1 MASPRTTRRRWLG
14 FLALA
19 FALLAGEPASVAAQG
34 PGISELRRLLSER
47 ETDITRLEAQLR
59 TQEQRADSLSRA
71 KRGARPGSARF
82 EALSNEILES
92 SQEITGLARRLRVL
106 YQQVRSLQTDLYL
119 AYNREIAQANQRIE
133 ELTGRPRTDQTAA
146 ELRRL
151 LTRLETYVPARD
163 EMALAMESGEEDLL
177 LLDLT
182 FDARDD
188 PSRLR
193 VKQAIARDLIERID
207 RRIAGIQNQIDRQE
221 QKKRTLEEFQRLRE
235 DIELWG
241 DREGSGRQL
250 DAILEGRTTTGAELG
265 AALEDPDARILQLQ
279 RQRLDLIDR
288 RSEYESLERL
298 FAQRLEEFY
307 P

>member
-1 MASPRTTRRRWLG
+1 MASLRATRVIAI
-14 FLALA
+14 LAVA
-19 FALLAGEPASVAAQG
+19 GVLLAGGVESVAAQG
-34 PGISELRRLLSER
+34 PGIAELRRLLGER

-71 KRGARPGSARF
+71 KRSARPGSARF

-92 SQEITGLARRLRVL
+92 SQGITGLARRLRVL

-119 AYNREIAQANQRIE
+119 AYNREIAQARQRID
-133 ELTGRPRTDQTAA
+133 ELTGRPRTDATAA
-146 ELRRL
+146 EIRRL
-151 LTRLETYVPARD
+151 VSRLETYVPARD
-163 EMALAMESGEEDLL
+163 EMALELESGEEDLL

-193 VKQAIARDLIERID
+193 VKQAIAQDLIERID
-207 RRIAGIQNQIDRQE
+207 RRIAGIQNRIDRAE
-221 QKKRTLEEFQRLRE
+221 QRKRDLEEFQRLRE

-250 DAILEGRTTTGAELG
+250 DAILEGRSTGGGELG
-265 AALEDPDARILQLQ
+265 EAFEDPDARILQLQ

-288 RSEYESLERL
+288 RSEYENMERL

>member
-1 MASPRTTRRRWLG
+1 MASPRATRV
-14 FLALA
+14 LAIL
-19 FALLAGEPASVAAQG
+19 LLAIGLIASGVESAAAQG
-34 PGISELRRLLSER
+34 PGISELRRLLVQR

-71 KRGARPGSARF
+71 KRGTRPGSARF
-82 EALSNEILES
+82 EALSNEILTS

-119 AYNREIAQANQRIE
+119 AYNREIADARQRID

-151 LTRLETYVPARD
+151 LSRLETYVPARD
-163 EMALAMESGEEDLL
+163 EIALALESGEEDLL

-193 VKQAIARDLIERID
+193 VKQAIAQDLIERID
-207 RRIAGIQNQIDRQE
+207 RRIAGIQNQIDRAE
-221 QKKRTLEEFQRLRE
+221 RRKRDLEEFERVRR

-250 DAILEGRTTTGAELG
+250 DAILEGRATGEGALG
-265 AALEDPDARILQLQ
+265 EAFEDPDARILQLQ
-279 RQRLDLIDR
+279 RQRVDLIDR

>member
-1 MASPRTTRRRWLG
+1 VAAG
-14 FLALA
+14 
-19 FALLAGEPASVAAQG
+19 LLVGGAGSVAAQG
-34 PGISELRRLLSER
+34 PGIPELRRLLGER
-47 ETDITRLEAQLR
+47 ETDIIRLEAQLR

-119 AYNREIAQANQRIE
+119 AYSREIAQANQRIE

-151 LTRLETYVPARD
+151 VSRLETYVPARD
-163 EMALAMESGEEDLL
+163 DMALALESGQEDLL
-177 LLDLT
+177 LLDIT

-193 VKQAIARDLIERID
+193 VKQAIAQDLIERID
-207 RRIAGIQNQIDRQE
+207 RRITGIQNQIDRQE

-250 DAILEGRTTTGAELG
+250 DAILEGRSTGGGELSE
-265 AALEDPDARILQLQ
+265 AFEDPAARILELQ

-288 RSEYESLERL
+288 RSEYENLERM

>member
-1 MASPRTTRRRWLG
+1 MATLRI
-14 FLALA
+14 LALVTLA
-19 FALLAGEPASVAAQG
+19 AGLLAGDPGDLAAQG
-34 PGISELRRLLSER
+34 PGIPELRRLLDER
-47 ETDITRLEAQLR
+47 EADIARMEARLR
-59 TQEQRADSLSRA
+59 VQEQRADSLSRA
-71 KRGARPGSARF
+71 KRDARAGSARF
-82 EALSNEILES
+82 ESLSNEILET

-119 AYNREIAQANQRIE
+119 AYNREIAEANQRIDG
-133 ELTGRPRTDQTAA
+133 LTGRPRTEANIA

-151 LTRLETYVPARD
+151 LDRLQTYVPARD
-163 EMALAMESGEEDLL
+163 QMAAALQSGEEDLL

-193 VKQAIARDLIERID
+193 VKQAIAQDLIARID
-207 RRIAGIQNQIDRQE
+207 RRISAIQSQIDRAE
-221 QKKRTLEEFQRLRE
+221 QRRRDLEEFERLRE
-235 DIELWG
+235 DIDLWG

-250 DAILEGRTTTGAELG
+250 DAILEGRSTGGDELG
-265 AALEDPDARILQLQ
+265 GAFDDPDTRILELQ
-279 RQRLDLIDR
+279 RQRVELIDR
-288 RSEYESLERL
+288 RSEYQNLERL

>member
-1 MASPRTTRRRWLG
+1 MASLRATRV
-14 FLALA
+14 LAILA
-19 FALLAGEPASVAAQG
+19 VAAGLLAVCPEAAAGQG
-34 PGISELRRLLSER
+34 PGIPELRRLLDER
-47 ETDITRLEAQLR
+47 ETDIARLETRLR
-59 TQEQRADSLSRA
+59 VQEQQADSLSRV

-82 EALSNEILES
+82 EALSNEILIS

-119 AYNREIAQANQRIE
+119 AYNREIADARQRID
-133 ELTGRPRTDQTAA
+133 ELTRRPRTDQTAA

-151 LTRLETYVPARD
+151 LSRLETYVPARD
-163 EMALAMESGEEDLL
+163 EVALALESGEEDLL

-193 VKQAIARDLIERID
+193 VKQAIAQDLIERID
-207 RRIAGIQNQIDRQE
+207 GRIAGIQNQIDRAE
-221 QKKRTLEEFQRLRE
+221 QRKRDLEEFERVRR

-250 DAILEGRTTTGAELG
+250 DAILEGRATGEGGLG
-265 AALEDPDARILQLQ
+265 DALEDPDARILQLQ
-279 RQRLDLIDR
+279 RQRVDLIDR
-288 RSEYESLERL
+288 RSEYESMERL

>member
-1 MASPRTTRRRWLG
+1 MATLRI
-14 FLALA
+14 LALVTLA
-19 FALLAGEPASVAAQG
+19 AGLLAGGPGDVAAQG
-34 PGISELRRLLSER
+34 PGIPELRRLLDER
-47 ETDITRLEAQLR
+47 ETDITRLEARLR
-59 TQEQRADSLSRA
+59 VQEQRADSLSRA
-71 KRGARPGSARF
+71 KRDARAGSARF
-82 EALSNEILES
+82 ESLSNEILET

-119 AYNREIAQANQRIE
+119 AYNREIAEANQRIDA
-133 ELTGRPRTDQTAA
+133 LTGRPRTEANIA

-151 LTRLETYVPARD
+151 LDRLQTYVPARD
-163 EMALAMESGEEDLL
+163 QMAAALQSGEEDLL

-193 VKQAIARDLIERID
+193 VKQAIAQDLMARID
-207 RRIAGIQNQIDRQE
+207 RRISAIQSQIDRAE
-221 QKKRTLEEFQRLRE
+221 QRRRDLEEFERLRE
-235 DIELWG
+235 DIDLWG

-250 DAILEGRTTTGAELG
+250 DAILEGRSTGGDELG
-265 AALEDPDARILQLQ
+265 GAFDDPDARILELQ
-279 RQRLDLIDR
+279 RQRVELIDR
-288 RSEYESLERL
+288 RSEYQNLERL

>member
-1 MASPRTTRRRWLG
+1 MASLRATRVVVIIAVAAG
-14 FLALA
+14 
-19 FALLAGEPASVAAQG
+19 LLVGGAGSVAAQG
-34 PGISELRRLLSER
+34 PGIPELRRLLGER
-47 ETDITRLEAQLR
+47 ETDIIRLEAQLR

-119 AYNREIAQANQRIE
+119 AYSREIAQANQRIE

-151 LTRLETYVPARD
+151 VSRLETYVPARD
-163 EMALAMESGEEDLL
+163 DMALALESGQEDLL

-193 VKQAIARDLIERID
+193 VKQAIAQDLIERID

-221 QKKRTLEEFQRLRE
+221 QKKRTLEEFRRLRE

-250 DAILEGRTTTGAELG
+250 DAILEGRSAGTGEMAE
-265 AALEDPDARILQLQ
+265 AFADPDARILELQ

-288 RSEYESLERL
+288 RSEYENMERL
-298 FAQRLEEFY
+298 FAQRLKEFY

>member
-1 MASPRTTRRRWLG
+1 MAAG
-14 FLALA
+14 
-19 FALLAGEPASVAAQG
+19 LLVGGAGSVAAQG
-34 PGISELRRLLSER
+34 PGIAELRRLLGER
-47 ETDITRLEAQLR
+47 ETDITRLEAQLA

-71 KRGARPGSARF
+71 KRGSRPGSARF
-82 EALSNEILES
+82 EALSNEILTS

-119 AYNREIAQANQRIE
+119 AYNREIAVARQRID

-151 LTRLETYVPARD
+151 LSRLETYVPARD
-163 EMALAMESGEEDLL
+163 EIALALESGEEDLL

-193 VKQAIARDLIERID
+193 IKQAIAQDLIERID
-207 RRIAGIQNQIDRQE
+207 RRITGIQNQIDRAE
-221 QKKRTLEEFQRLRE
+221 RRKRDLEEFERVRR

-241 DREGSGRQL
+241 ESEGSGRQL
-250 DAILEGRTTTGAELG
+250 DAILEGRTTGAGELG
-265 AALEDPDARILQLQ
+265 EAFGDPDARIRQLQ
-279 RQRLDLIDR
+279 RQRVDLIDR
-288 RSEYESLERL
+288 RSEYENLERL

>member
-1 MASPRTTRRRWLG
+1 
-14 FLALA
+14 
-19 FALLAGEPASVAAQG
+19 
-34 PGISELRRLLSER
+34 
-47 ETDITRLEAQLR
+47 
-59 TQEQRADSLSRA
+59 
-71 KRGARPGSARF
+71 
-82 EALSNEILES
+82 LSNEILTS
-92 SQEITGLARRLRVL
+92 SQQITGLARRLRVL
-106 YQQVRSLQTDLYL
+106 YQQVKSLQTDLYL
-119 AYNREIAQANQRIE
+119 AYNREIAEARQRMD

-151 LTRLETYVPARD
+151 LGRLETYVPARD
-163 EMALAMESGEEDLL
+163 EIALALESGEEDLL

-193 VKQAIARDLIERID
+193 VKQAIAQDLIERID
-207 RRIAGIQNQIDRQE
+207 RRIAGIQNQIDRAE
-221 QKKRTLEEFQRLRE
+221 RRKRDLEEFARVRR

-250 DAILEGRTTTGAELG
+250 DAILEGRSTGEGELAE
-265 AALEDPDARILQLQ
+265 AFEDPDARILQLQ
-279 RQRLDLIDR
+279 RQRVDLIDR

>member
-1 MASPRTTRRRWLG
+1 M
-14 FLALA
+14 
-19 FALLAGEPASVAAQG
+19 LAGGPEGALAQG
-34 PGISELRRLLSER
+34 PGIPELRRLLGER

-71 KRGARPGSARF
+71 KRGTRPGSARF
-82 EALSNEILES
+82 EALSNEILTS
-92 SQEITGLARRLRVL
+92 SQQITGLARRLRVL
-106 YQQVRSLQTDLYL
+106 YQQVKSLQTDLYL
-119 AYNREIAQANQRIE
+119 AYNREIADARQRMD

-151 LTRLETYVPARD
+151 LGRLETYVPARD
-163 EMALAMESGEEDLL
+163 EIALALESGEEDLL

-193 VKQAIARDLIERID
+193 VKQAIAQDLIERID
-207 RRIAGIQNQIDRQE
+207 RRIAGIQNQIDRAE
-221 QKKRTLEEFQRLRE
+221 RRKRDLEEFARVRR

-250 DAILEGRTTTGAELG
+250 DAILEGRSTGEGELAE
-265 AALEDPDARILQLQ
+265 AFEDPDARILQLQ
-279 RQRLDLIDR
+279 RQRVDLIDR

>member
-1 MASPRTTRRRWLG
+1 MAFPLATKGRRTCL
-14 FLALA
+14 LALA
-19 FALLAGEPASVAAQG
+19 VSLFASGAGSAAAQG
-34 PGISELRRLLSER
+34 PGIPELRRLLGER

-71 KRGARPGSARF
+71 KRGSRPGSARF
-82 EALSNEILES
+82 EALSNEILTS

-119 AYNREIAQANQRIE
+119 AYNREIAVARQRID

-151 LTRLETYVPARD
+151 LSRLETYVPARD
-163 EMALAMESGEEDLL
+163 EIALALESGEEDLL

-193 VKQAIARDLIERID
+193 IKQAIAQDLIERID
-207 RRIAGIQNQIDRQE
+207 RRITGIQNQIDRAE
-221 QKKRTLEEFQRLRE
+221 RRKRDLEEFERVRR

-250 DAILEGRTTTGAELG
+250 DAILEGRTTGAGELG
-265 AALEDPDARILQLQ
+265 EAFEDPDARIRQLQ
-279 RQRLDLIDR
+279 RQRVDLIDR
-288 RSEYESLERL
+288 RSEYVSLERL

>member
-1 MASPRTTRRRWLG
+1 MASPRATRGLAIVL
-14 FLALA
+14 LALGLIA
-19 FALLAGEPASVAAQG
+19 SGVESAAGQG
-34 PGISELRRLLSER
+34 PGIAELRRLLDQR

-71 KRGARPGSARF
+71 KRGTRPGSARF
-82 EALSNEILES
+82 EALSNEILTS

-119 AYNREIAQANQRIE
+119 AYNREIAEARQRID

-151 LTRLETYVPARD
+151 LSRLETYVPARD
-163 EMALAMESGEEDLL
+163 EIALALESGEEDLL

-193 VKQAIARDLIERID
+193 VKRAIAQDLIERID
-207 RRIAGIQNQIDRQE
+207 RRIAGIQNQIDRAE
-221 QKKRTLEEFQRLRE
+221 RRKRDLEEFERVRR

-250 DAILEGRTTTGAELG
+250 DAILEGRATGEGALG
-265 AALEDPDARILQLQ
+265 EALEDPDARILQLQ
-279 RQRLDLIDR
+279 RQRVDLIDR
-288 RSEYESLERL
+288 RSEYEGLERL

>member
-1 MASPRTTRRRWLG
+1 M
-14 FLALA
+14 
-19 FALLAGEPASVAAQG
+19 LAGGPEGAPAQG
-34 PGISELRRLLSER
+34 PGIPELRRLLGER

-71 KRGARPGSARF
+71 KRGTRPGSARF
-82 EALSNEILES
+82 EALSNEILTS
-92 SQEITGLARRLRVL
+92 SQQITGLARRLRVL
-106 YQQVRSLQTDLYL
+106 YQQVKSLQTDLYL
-119 AYNREIAQANQRIE
+119 AYNREIAEARQRMD

-151 LTRLETYVPARD
+151 LGRLETYVPARD
-163 EMALAMESGEEDLL
+163 EIALALESGEEDLL

-193 VKQAIARDLIERID
+193 VKQAIAQDLIERID
-207 RRIAGIQNQIDRQE
+207 RRIAGIQNQIDRAE
-221 QKKRTLEEFQRLRE
+221 RRKRDLEEFARVRR

-250 DAILEGRTTTGAELG
+250 DAILEGRSTGEGELAE
-265 AALEDPDARILQLQ
+265 AFEDPDARILQLQ
-279 RQRLDLIDR
+279 RQRVDLIDR

>member
-1 MASPRTTRRRWLG
+1 MASLRATRV
-14 FLALA
+14 LAVLA
-19 FALLAGEPASVAAQG
+19 VAAGLLAVCPEAAAAQG
-34 PGISELRRLLSER
+34 PGIPELRRLLGER
-47 ETDITRLEAQLR
+47 ETDIVGLEAQLR
-59 TQEQRADSLSRA
+59 AQEARADSLSRA

-82 EALSNEILES
+82 EALSNQILET

-106 YQQVRSLQTDLYL
+106 LQQVRSLQTDLYL
-119 AYNREIAQANQRIE
+119 AYSREIAQANQRIE
-133 ELTGRPRTDQTAA
+133 ELTGRPRTNETAA

-151 LTRLETYVPARD
+151 VGRLETYVPARED
-163 EMALAMESGEEDLL
+163 MALALESGGEDLL

-188 PSRLR
+188 PSKLR
-193 VKQAIARDLIERID
+193 VKRAIAQDLIGRID

-235 DIELWG
+235 DIWDDDEA
-241 DREGSGRQL
+241 SGRQL
-250 DAILEGRTTTGAELG
+250 DAILEGRSTGGGELVE
-265 AALEDPDARILQLQ
+265 AFEDPAARILELQ

-288 RSEYESLERL
+288 RSEYQDLERL
-298 FAQRLEEFY
+298 FARRLEEFY

>member
-1 MASPRTTRRRWLG
+1 MVAMAVGLV
-14 FLALA
+14 
-19 FALLAGEPASVAAQG
+19 AGGPARVAAQG
-34 PGISELRRLLSER
+34 PGIPELRRLLSDR

-59 TQEQRADSLSRA
+59 TQEQRADSLSRT
-71 KRGARPGSARF
+71 KRGTRPGSARF
-82 EALSNEILES
+82 ESLSNEILES
-92 SQEITGLARRLRVL
+92 SQEITSLARRLRVL

-151 LTRLETYVPARD
+151 LSRLETYVPARD
-163 EMALAMESGEEDLL
+163 EMALELESGEEDLL

-207 RRIAGIQNQIDRQE
+207 RRIGGIQNQIDRQE
-221 QKKRTLEEFQRLRE
+221 QKKRTLEEFRRLRE

-250 DAILEGRTTTGAELG
+250 DAILEGRTTSGAELG
-265 AALEDPDARILQLQ
+265 EALEDPDARILQLQ

-288 RSEYESLERL
+288 RSEYENLERL

>member
-1 MASPRTTRRRWLG
+1 M
-14 FLALA
+14 
-19 FALLAGEPASVAAQG
+19 LAGGPEGALAQG
-34 PGISELRRLLSER
+34 PGIPELRRLLGER

-71 KRGARPGSARF
+71 KRGTRPGSARF
-82 EALSNEILES
+82 EALSNEILTS
-92 SQEITGLARRLRVL
+92 SQQITGLARRLRVL
-106 YQQVRSLQTDLYL
+106 YQQVKSLQTDLYL
-119 AYNREIAQANQRIE
+119 AYSREIAEARQRMD

-151 LTRLETYVPARD
+151 LGRLETYVPARD
-163 EMALAMESGEEDLL
+163 EIALALESGEEDLL

-193 VKQAIARDLIERID
+193 VKQAIAQDLIERID
-207 RRIAGIQNQIDRQE
+207 RRIAGIQNQIDRAE
-221 QKKRTLEEFQRLRE
+221 RRKRDLEEFARVRR

-250 DAILEGRTTTGAELG
+250 DAILEGRSTGEGELAE
-265 AALEDPDARILQLQ
+265 AFEDPDARILQLQ
-279 RQRLDLIDR
+279 RQRVDLIDR